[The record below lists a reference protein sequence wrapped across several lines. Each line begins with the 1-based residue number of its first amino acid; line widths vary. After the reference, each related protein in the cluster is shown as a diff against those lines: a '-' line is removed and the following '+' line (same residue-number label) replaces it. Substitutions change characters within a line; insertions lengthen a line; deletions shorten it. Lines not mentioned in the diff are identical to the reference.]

1 MSQLLSN
8 LTTGAKVKFGSYQV
22 NTETALP
29 VIWTVVAKNHSG
41 YPTNAITLHTAGI
54 IDLRCFDAKE
64 PNNTNFDRQNNGN
77 NRYSVANIDH
87 WLNSNAAANAWYA
100 AQHTYDHSPDTS
112 ARCGG
117 YGTQYAARP
126 GFLNLFTTAE
136 QNAILT
142 TTLRVV
148 KPSVDGGSY
157 EDIARKVFF
166 PSTTEVGLANENSTA
181 EGSTWGY
188 YTSNAL
194 RIAYATQQCV
204 SNSLSSNKP
213 ASTTAAWYWWLRTP
227 TYSYAY
233 RARTVDAD
241 GALGGYY
248 ACSGGLGGVRPA
260 LNLSSSLL
268 VSDSTD
274 SDGCY
279 TFIWNSAPTKPSSIN
294 VPTSIYGGRTAS
306 ISWGAST
313 DPDENLAGYI
323 LQRSVN
329 SGTWTEVYRGTALTY
344 TDSITLGWTTV
355 AYRVCAYDTVGAQSE
370 YETSATR
377 MVINNQAP
385 VISGSDSNLGV
396 KTTGFT
402 QNYTVTDADSDAI
415 TVTERIDG
423 VSLRS
428 YTVTLGATNTFS
440 VTGTTWLKQSNG
452 SHTMTITAVDAFGNT
467 VVRTY
472 TFTKNVTSFSVQN
485 TTPMT
490 SDTRPTRIRISVTR
504 NIPAEASFTVY
515 VCNNGFDA
523 SPTWEDATTSVTGSL
538 IHIFENTAKVA
549 ATWGVIIK
557 VEVSRNTADG
567 ACYVSQIGGNFE

>member
-22 NTETALP
+22 NTETAQP

-54 IDLRCFDAKE
+54 IDLRCFDAQE
-64 PNNTNFDRQNNGN
+64 PNNTDSNKQSYGN

-100 AQHTYDHSPDTS
+100 AQHTYDQSPDTP
-112 ARCGG
+112 ARCGD
-117 YGTQYAARP
+117 YDTQYAARP

-136 QNAILT
+136 QNAIMT
-142 TTLRVV
+142 TTLRVA
-148 KPSVDGGSY
+148 KLLLDGGSY

-166 PSTTEVGLANENSTA
+166 PSITEVGLEYENSIA
-181 EGSTWGY
+181 EGSAWGY
-188 YTSNAL
+188 YTSDAL

-204 SNSLSSNKP
+204 SNSLSWNKP
-213 ASTTAAWYWWLRTP
+213 ASTTAAWSWWLRTP
-227 TYSYAY
+227 LCPNTYIAC
-233 RARTVDAD
+233 VVQV
-241 GALGGYY
+241 GGKLGGSDAY
-248 ACSGGLGGVRPA
+248 GGLVGVRPA

-370 YETSATR
+370 SETSATR
-377 MVINNQAP
+377 AVINNQAP

-396 KTTGFT
+396 KTDEFT
-402 QNYTVTDADSDAI
+402 QTYTVTDADSDAV

-423 VSLRS
+423 VSIRS
-428 YTVTLGATNTFS
+428 YSVTLGATNTFS
-440 VTGTTWLKQSNG
+440 VTDTTWLKQSNG
-452 SHTMTITAVDAFGNT
+452 SHTMTITAVDSFGHSA
-467 VVRTY
+467 VRTY
-472 TFTKNVTSFSVQN
+472 TFTKTVTSFSVQN
-485 TTPMT
+485 TVPMT
-490 SDTRPTRIRISVTR
+490 ADTRPTRIRISVIR
-504 NIPAEASFTVY
+504 SIPAEASFAVY

-538 IHIFENTAKVA
+538 IHIFENTTKTSA
-549 ATWGVIIK
+549 AWGVLIK

-567 ACYVSQIGGNFE
+567 ACYVRQIGGNFE

>member
-1 MSQLLSN
+1 MSQPLSN
-8 LTTGAKVKFGSYQV
+8 LPTGAKVKFGSYKV
-22 NTETALP
+22 NTEAAQSL
-29 VIWTVVAKNHSG
+29 IWTIVAKNHSG

-64 PNNTNFDRQNNGN
+64 PNNTNSNRQNYGN

-100 AQHTYDHSPDTS
+100 AQHTYDQSPDTS
-112 ARCGG
+112 DRCGG
-117 YGTQYAARP
+117 FGTQYAARP

-148 KPSVDGGSY
+148 KPSFDGGSY

-166 PSTTEVGLANENSTA
+166 PSTTEVGLANEIGTA

-194 RIAYATQQCV
+194 RIAYLTQQAF
-204 SNSLSSNKP
+204 SNSPSSTKP
-213 ASTTAAWYWWLRTP
+213 SAVTSPWYWWLRTP
-227 TYSYAY
+227 RYSYPY
-233 RARTVDAD
+233 FARNVNSD
-241 GALGGYY
+241 GTLTDDCAFYGVI
-248 ACSGGLGGVRPA
+248 GVRPA

-279 TFIWNSAPTKPSSIN
+279 TFVWNSAPTKPSSIN

-313 DPDENLAGYI
+313 DPDGNLAGYI

-396 KTTGFT
+396 KTDEFT
-402 QNYTVTDADSDAI
+402 QTYTVTDAESDTV

-423 VSLRS
+423 VSIRS
-428 YTVTLGATNTFS
+428 YVVTLGATNTFS
-440 VTGTTWLKQSNG
+440 VTDTTWLKQSNG
-452 SHTMTITAVDAFGNT
+452 SHTMTITAVDSFGNSA
-467 VVRTY
+467 VRNY
-472 TFTKNVTSFSVQN
+472 TFTKTVTSFSVQN
-485 TTPMT
+485 TVPMT
-490 SDTRPTRIRISVTR
+490 ADTRPTRIRISVTR
-504 NIPAEASFTVY
+504 SIPAEASFAVY

-538 IHIFENTAKVA
+538 IHIFENTTKTGA
-549 ATWGVIIK
+549 AWGVLIK

>member
-8 LTTGAKVKFGSYQV
+8 LPTGAKVKFGSYKV
-22 NTETALP
+22 NTEAAQSL
-29 VIWTVVAKNHSG
+29 IWTIVAKNHSG
-41 YPTNAITLHTAGI
+41 YPSNAITLHTAGI

-64 PNNTNFDRQNNGN
+64 PSNPNSIRQNYGN

-100 AQHTYDHSPDTS
+100 AQHTYDQSPDTS
-112 ARCGG
+112 DRCGG

-126 GFLNLFTTAE
+126 GFLNLFSTAE

-148 KPSVDGGSY
+148 KPSTDGGSY

-166 PSTTEVGLANENSTA
+166 PSTTEVGLANENSIA

-188 YTSNAL
+188 YTSKAA

-204 SNSLSSNKP
+204 TNSPSSNKP
-213 ASTTAAWYWWLRTP
+213 SSTTAAWYWWLRTP
-227 TYSYAY
+227 IYS
-233 RARTVDAD
+233 RAD
-241 GALGGYY
+241 GAHIVDKD
-248 ACSGGLGGVRPA
+248 GGLNGRYAYYGYNGVRPA

-279 TFIWNSAPTKPSSIN
+279 TFAWNSAPTKPSSIN

-313 DPDENLAGYI
+313 DPDGNLAGYI

-355 AYRVCAYDTVGAQSE
+355 AYRVCAYDTVNAKSA

-377 MVINNQAP
+377 NVINNQAP
-385 VISGSDSNLGV
+385 VISGSDANLGV

-402 QNYTVTDADSDAI
+402 QTYSVTDADTDAV

-423 VSLRS
+423 VILRS
-428 YTVTLGATNTFS
+428 YTVVLGATNTFI
-440 VTGTTWLKQSNG
+440 VTDTTWLKQSNG
-452 SHTMTITAVDAFGNT
+452 SHTMTITAVDSFGNSAI
-467 VVRTY
+467 RTY
-472 TFTKNVTSFSVQN
+472 TFTKTVTSFSIMN
-485 TTPMT
+485 TSPMT
-490 SDTRPTRIRISVTR
+490 ADTRPTRIRVSVTR
-504 NIPAEASFTVY
+504 NIPAEASFNVY

-538 IHIFENTAKVA
+538 IHIFENTTKTA
-549 ATWGVIIK
+549 AAWGVRIK
-557 VEVSRNTADG
+557 VEVSRNTAEG

>member
-1 MSQLLSN
+1 MSQILSN
-8 LTTGAKVKFGSYQV
+8 LPTGAKVKFGSYQV

-54 IDLRCFDAKE
+54 IDLRCFDAQE
-64 PNNTNFDRQNNGN
+64 PNNTDSNRQKYGN

-100 AQHTYDHSPDTS
+100 AQHTYDQSPDTS
-112 ARCGG
+112 ARCGS

-166 PSTTEVGLANENSTA
+166 PSTTEVGLANETSIA
-181 EGSTWGY
+181 EGSAWGY
-188 YTSNAL
+188 YTSHAL
-194 RIAYATQQCV
+194 RTASATQQCV

-213 ASTTAAWYWWLRTP
+213 ASTTAAWGWWLRTP
-227 TYSYAY
+227 NCSTARLARIVRSDGTLDHEYAY
-233 RARTVDAD
+233 Y
-241 GALGGYY
+241 GYR
-248 ACSGGLGGVRPA
+248 GVRPA

-279 TFIWNSAPTKPSSIN
+279 TFVWNSAPTKPSSIN

-313 DPDENLAGYI
+313 DPDGNLAGYI

-396 KTTGFT
+396 KTDEFT
-402 QNYTVTDADSDAI
+402 QTYTVTDADSDTV

-423 VSLRS
+423 VSIRS
-428 YTVTLGATNTFS
+428 YAVTLGATNTFS
-440 VTGTTWLKQSNG
+440 VTDTTWLKQSNG
-452 SHTMTITAVDAFGNT
+452 SHTMTITAVDSFGNSA
-467 VVRTY
+467 VRNY
-472 TFTKNVTSFSVQN
+472 TFTKTVTSFSVQN
-485 TTPMT
+485 TVPMT
-490 SDTRPTRIRISVTR
+490 ADTRPTRIRISVTR
-504 NIPAEASFTVY
+504 SIPAEASFAVY

-538 IHIFENTAKVA
+538 IHIFENTTKTSA
-549 ATWGVIIK
+549 AWGVLIK